1 MQNLK
6 EKTLSG
12 LFWNMS
18 ERVGLRLVQFLPT
31 ILLARL
37 LSPDEFGLMGM
48 LVIFTLLAEV
58 FLDSG
63 FGAAL
68 IQKKDADFTDECSI
82 FYFNIFVGMVIV
94 ALLFLAAPWIAA
106 FYNQPALI
114 AMTRWLSLDILLKS
128 FTLIQ
133 TTLLTRQLDFKTQIK
148 ANLSATLLGGAAG
161 VAAAYA
167 GWGAWSLVAQTLASS
182 AIRAVAMWRM
192 SAWRPALVFSLA
204 SLKSMFTF
212 GSNMLFSSL
221 LATFFDNFYQVFI
234 GKYFSAASLGYYTRA
249 NSLKRIVMDTTSD
262 TLGRVLYPALSSVQN
277 DVERLRRAYR
287 KTILLSVFVHFPLMF
302 GLAVVAKPLITLL
315 FSEKWAESILFFQLM
330 CAAGLLYPLQV
341 INLQILKVKGRSD
354 LYFNLALIKRGLLL
368 VTILITFRWGIA
380 AMLVG
385 QVVNSVIAYGINCY
399 YSDRLIA
406 YPISAQLA
414 DIFPTLL
421 FSALMAGGIWFLE
434 SFLQTPDW
442 LTLLIQS
449 AAGVGIFL
457 TLNLLARSESLR
469 EAAALGKRYL
479 APGAS
484 GA

>member
-94 ALLFLAAPWIAA
+94 ALLFFAAPWIAA

-315 FSEKWAESILFFQLM
+315 FSE
-330 CAAGLLYPLQV
+330 
-341 INLQILKVKGRSD
+341 
-354 LYFNLALIKRGLLL
+354 
-368 VTILITFRWGIA
+368 
-380 AMLVG
+380 
-385 QVVNSVIAYGINCY
+385 
-399 YSDRLIA
+399 
-406 YPISAQLA
+406 
-414 DIFPTLL
+414 
-421 FSALMAGGIWFLE
+421 
-434 SFLQTPDW
+434 
-442 LTLLIQS
+442 
-449 AAGVGIFL
+449 
-457 TLNLLARSESLR
+457 
-469 EAAALGKRYL
+469 
-479 APGAS
+479 
-484 GA
+484 